1 MRQLAQTSAFLL
13 SCTTSRLPACLRTE
27 RQDKAT
33 PAVLMANTFYAN
45 AVRSRC
51 CSAGKIATKQCRCAA
66 FQERL
71 PCSHCPMHVLHAAV
85 AGACEEQ
92 EEYLR
97 ESRHVCAPERS
108 QTRPHTD
115 TEHPT
120 QPGVVDGVTGRPPR
134 HVQRALGQHAFCP
147 RLPTEV
153 ALDTCTSNR
162 HAVSST
168 SQPSR
173 THVGTAPWVRLATAI
188 SSGSICI
195 RSRRNEGGVS
205 KSCTVVKTA

>member
-1 MRQLAQTSAFLL
+1 ML
-13 SCTTSRLPACLRTE
+13 SCTTSRLHACLRTE

-147 RLPTEV
+147 RKWHQTR
-153 ALDTCTSNR
+153 AHQIDM
-162 HAVSST
+162 
-168 SQPSR
+168 PSR
-173 THVGTAPWVRLATAI
+173 ARLNPRAFTSGRRRRRAWPRRSAAAPSASAPSETLPWAWDHRRELSRYLTVGVQ
-188 SSGSICI
+188 
-195 RSRRNEGGVS
+195 
-205 KSCTVVKTA
+205 

>member
-1 MRQLAQTSAFLL
+1 
-13 SCTTSRLPACLRTE
+13 
-27 RQDKAT
+27 
-33 PAVLMANTFYAN
+33 MANTFYAN
-45 AVRSRC
+45 AVCSRC
-51 CSAGKIATKQCRCAA
+51 RSVGKIATKQCRCAA

-134 HVQRALGQHAFCP
+134 HVQRTLGQHAFCP

-173 THVGTAPWVRLATAI
+173 IHVWTVPQARLATAI
-188 SSGSICI
+188 SSCSIRI
-195 RSRRNEGGVS
+195 RSIRNAPLGLGPQTRAVTIPY
-205 KSCTVVKTA
+205 SCRPVVKTPPLERTTSARTYTNQLNGGR

>member
-1 MRQLAQTSAFLL
+1 MPTLCAVDPALL
-13 SCTTSRLPACLRTE
+13 GRLLR
-27 RQDKAT
+27 
-33 PAVLMANTFYAN
+33 
-45 AVRSRC
+45 
-51 CSAGKIATKQCRCAA
+51 KQCRCAA

-71 PCSHCPMHVLHAAV
+71 PCSHCPKHVLHAAV

-147 RLPTEV
+147 RKWHQTRAHEI
-153 ALDTCTSNR
+153 DM
-162 HAVSST
+162 
-168 SQPSR
+168 PSR
-173 THVGTAPWVRLATAI
+173 ARLNPRAFTSGRRRRRAWPRRSAAAPRPQASARLSHPLHPKRFPGPGTTDAKLTQ
-188 SSGSICI
+188 
-195 RSRRNEGGVS
+195 SRRP
-205 KSCTVVKTA
+205 VVKNAQSY